1 MNSFMDKMSVLR
13 GSHPPARPL
22 VQTLQD
28 NPICKVD
35 NCSAFTLGDQR
46 EGFVGKG
53 ACHQASSPESSS
65 PKTPHGE
72 RKEAISISS
81 LLTFTHELWHVC
93 VHLKTNTYMHTQ
105 NK

>member
-1 MNSFMDKMSVLR
+1 MDKMSVLR

-28 NPICKVD
+28 NPICKVN

-53 ACHQASSPESSS
+53 ACHQAGSPESSS
-65 PKTPHGE
+65 PKTHMGKGKNQFSYV
-72 RKEAISISS
+72 R
-81 LLTFTHELWHVC
+81 F
-93 VHLKTNTYMHTQ
+93 
-105 NK
+105 